1 MLAKSGSV
9 LPVKE
14 LLEAGGPVLWVQ
26 LALAFFAVVL
36 TLERLLFFQTMKTS
50 VPYLLKGLQVHI
62 NRQAYAEAQLEASRE
77 RGPAAR
83 VAHSTLIRHYLPRT
97 NLREV
102 AEESVRIEVPRI
114 ERNLRALFAVAML
127 APLTGLLGTALGLL
141 DVFGSIVEMGST
153 VAQSTLARGIFE
165 SLVTTVVGLTI
176 ATGAYSA
183 YLVLFAKARQL
194 LGDLE
199 RTGIEMV
206 NLISDARDQ
215 AEVVLMREKMAE
227 SAPRRSARG

>member
-1 MLAKSGSV
+1 M
-9 LPVKE
+9 
-14 LLEAGGPVLWVQ
+14 LWVQ
-26 LALAFFAVVL
+26 MVLAFLALVL
-36 TLERLLFFQTMKTS
+36 VLERLLFFQTVKAS
-50 VPYLLKGLQVHI
+50 VPNLLRGLQVHI
-62 NRQAYAEAQLEASRE
+62 RRQAFAEAQLEASRE

-97 NLREV
+97 NLKEV
-102 AEESVRIEVPRI
+102 AEESVKIEVPRI
-114 ERNLRALFAVAML
+114 ERNMRALLGVAMI

-141 DVFGSIVEMGST
+141 DVFGSVVEVGST
-153 VAQSTLARGIFE
+153 IAQSTLAQGIFE

-176 ATGAYSA
+176 ATGAYTA
-183 YLVLFAKARQL
+183 YLVLLAKARSL

-215 AEVVLMREKMAE
+215 AEIVLMRDKMAE
-227 SAPRRSARG
+227 SAPRRTSRGS

>member
-1 MLAKSGSV
+1 M
-9 LPVKE
+9 
-14 LLEAGGPVLWVQ
+14 Q
-26 LALAFFAVVL
+26 LVLAFFALVL
-36 TLERLLFFQTMKTS
+36 VLERLLFFQTVKAS
-50 VPYLLKGLQVHI
+50 VPNLLRGLQVHI
-62 NRQAYAEAQLEASRE
+62 HRQAFAEAQLEASRE

-97 NLREV
+97 NLKEV
-102 AEESVRIEVPRI
+102 AEESVKIEVPRI
-114 ERNLRALFAVAML
+114 ERNLRALLGVAMV

-141 DVFGSIVEMGST
+141 DVFGSVSQVGST
-153 VAQSTLARGIFE
+153 IAQSTLAQGIFE

-183 YLVLFAKARQL
+183 YLLLLGKARGL

-215 AEVVLMREKMAE
+215 AEIVLMRDKMAE
-227 SAPRRSARG
+227 SAPRRNSRSS